1 MTDEFASLATALK
14 LSPAQVRATAE
25 LLDAGNT
32 IPFIARFRK
41 DLTGGLDPEQI
52 QAVREKLATR
62 RALDE
67 RKTFVLKSIESQ
79 GALTPELEQSIR
91 GANNSRHVED
101 LYLPFK
107 THKQS
112 LALTARQQGLEP
124 LAQMILGGQS
134 SPEEIAA
141 LALAMVR
148 VDRGLNS
155 VDDVMAGVRHLITD
169 QYADHGGLRHELRQL
184 YWKSATLACK
194 LAPTPGAAATPV
206 AENSAGTGAET
217 VPSEPAAGTVES
229 ELAAATAHDHPTDA
243 PTDAASAAHE
253 AFAAEAVVDDEAP
266 DDSESPDDSE
276 ASDHS
281 DDETDDADPELE
293 EHPDKVVAQDAATV
307 ASGSGDATVDAQ
319 VPSGANETSESGTAA
334 SPATES
340 PAVADGLASVPAVD
354 AVASIPQPAPSATT
368 TPDASRKRKK
378 KKKKPVEN
386 PFRDYENFE
395 QPVARMPDHRVLAI
409 NRGERAGLVKARVR
423 VNQEQVET
431 IALAKLV
438 PAGHPL
444 AELLADC
451 AREAMARHIQPSL
464 EREVRRELTEKAE
477 SHAVEVFTHNLRAL
491 LLQPPVE
498 GKRILAVDPGYKSGC
513 SIAIVD
519 PRGSLLAA
527 ERIFIVGNQARKDE
541 NRQKLARLVREHQ
554 IDVIA
559 IGNGAACREVEQ
571 LVSDAI
577 AKDLTDL
584 PVRFVM
590 VNEAGASIYSTS
602 ETGKEELPHASP
614 GTRSAVSI
622 ARRLIDPLSEFV
634 KISPGHLGIGL
645 YEHDIKARHLADS
658 LDEVVAECVNYVGV
672 NVNTASPS
680 LLRHVSGL
688 NQLTARRLYD
698 FRQSRPITNRE
709 AIREVAGI
717 GDATFVQAAG
727 FLRVYNG
734 DQPLDETSIHPEYYA
749 VAVKLLEQIGQ
760 PLANWQRPAPAEAA
774 PFADA
779 PTDSAS
785 TEAVAAEAIPA
796 RSAYEGS
803 SPSGAPQSPDSPAP
817 HNAALVSDGATLE
830 TVTADSVPAGTVP
843 GGETGTIGAD
853 EQSGTT
859 ALHSMAAQP
868 VMAVAPPAPARPAF
882 ALDAEATGAL
892 SRMDVAALAHEH
904 GVGEMMMRDI
914 IDNLCRPRRDPRL
927 ALPAPVF
934 RSGILGFED
943 LKPEMQ
949 LTAQV
954 INVVDFG
961 VFVDVGL
968 GHTCLVHVSELSR
981 GFIRDLYHSFAVGD
995 VLTTWVREIDTAR
1008 RRVKLSALPPGTQRF
1023 ERHPGRGRQDR
1034 HGQRGGSVEG
1044 PAGGEGSTDGSVERP
1059 PRRDGAPGRRYG
1071 EGRPGGARPAA
1082 AHSGPSG
1089 GQPGGSRQGPPG
1101 DNSRPRFE
1109 RGSRPPRRGDQRR
1122 GEQQQ
1127 RTYERKP
1134 AKPKFVKPI
1143 DQEML
1148 RGEKPMR
1155 SFSDLAQFF
1164 EKKDDEPETPP
1175 E

>member
-1 MTDEFASLATALK
+1 MTDEFASLAATLK

-52 QAVREKLATR
+52 QAVREKLAAR

-67 RKTFVLKSIESQ
+67 RKAFVLKSIESQ

-107 THKQS
+107 THKQP

-124 LAQMILGGQS
+124 LANMILAGQS
-134 SPEEIAA
+134 SREEIAA
-141 LALAMVR
+141 QALAMVR

-169 QYADHGGLRHELRQL
+169 QFADHGALRHELRQV

-194 LAPTPGAAATPV
+194 LAPAPGGASTTAEHSPAASAETVAAAPPAEPAEPGLAEAAAELPFPDAAADAAAGIHPSTDAELAGV
-206 AENSAGTGAET
+206 ENSAN
-217 VPSEPAAGTVES
+217 
-229 ELAAATAHDHPTDA
+229 
-243 PTDAASAAHE
+243 
-253 AFAAEAVVDDEAP
+253 
-266 DDSESPDDSE
+266 
-276 ASDHS
+276 SD
-281 DDETDDADPELE
+281 DDADEDGPELE
-293 EHPDKVVAQDAATV
+293 E
-307 ASGSGDATVDAQ
+307 SGDIDSAEAGPAADSALADPMGTAAESITQSTPETSAGTESSAPEVSAQ
-319 VPSGANETSESGTAA
+319 PVPSGKPESASGTQPAA
-334 SPATES
+334 SQAT
-340 PAVADGLASVPAVD
+340 AS
-354 AVASIPQPAPSATT
+354 AP
-368 TPDASRKRKK
+368 PKRKK
-378 KKKKPVEN
+378 KKKKPVDN

-409 NRGERAGLVKARVR
+409 NRGERAGLVKARVK
-423 VNQEQVET
+423 VNQEQVESL
-431 IALAKLV
+431 ALAKLV
-438 PAGHPL
+438 PDGHPL
-444 AELLADC
+444 AELLGDC

-464 EREVRRELTEKAE
+464 EREIRRELTEKAE

-498 GKRILAVDPGYKSGC
+498 GKRILAIDPGYKSGC

-519 PRGSLLAA
+519 PHGSLLAA

-577 AKDLTDL
+577 AKDLTGL

-602 ETGKEELPHASP
+602 EIGKEELPGASP

-645 YEHDIKARHLADS
+645 YQHDIKARHLADS

-680 LLRHVSGL
+680 LLRYVSGL
-688 NQLTARRLYD
+688 NQLTARRLFD

-727 FLRVYNG
+727 FLRVYSG
-734 DQPLDETSIHPEYYA
+734 DQPLDETSIHPEYYP
-749 VAVKLLEQIGQ
+749 VAAKLLERIGRPLSNWQSAPEPESAPVAVASAPEASNGNAVDTPSVEPNPQPSDFSVPNLSVPESPPSDTPLPSVEPQTGHGAEQAVGGTETVVAHGQ
-760 PLANWQRPAPAEAA
+760 PGSLHERTPRP
-774 PFADA
+774 
-779 PTDSAS
+779 
-785 TEAVAAEAIPA
+785 PA
-796 RSAYEGS
+796 RA
-803 SPSGAPQSPDSPAP
+803 
-817 HNAALVSDGATLE
+817 
-830 TVTADSVPAGTVP
+830 
-843 GGETGTIGAD
+843 
-853 EQSGTT
+853 
-859 ALHSMAAQP
+859 
-868 VMAVAPPAPARPAF
+868 AF

-892 SRMDVAALAHEH
+892 AGMDIAALAREH

-934 RSGILGFED
+934 RSGILGFDD

-981 GFIRDLYHSFAVGD
+981 GFIRDLYHTFAVGD
-995 VLTTWVREIDTAR
+995 VLTTWVREIDPAR

-1023 ERHPGRGRQDR
+1023 ERHPGRDRQDR
-1034 HGQRGGSVEG
+1034 RGQRGEAGHG
-1044 PAGGEGSTDGSVERP
+1044 AGGEGSESGSTEHP

-1071 EGRPGGARPAA
+1071 EGRPGDGRQGGRPAA
-1082 AHSGPSG
+1082 ARSGA
-1089 GQPGGSRQGPPG
+1089 PGGSRQGPPG
-1101 DNSRPRFE
+1101 DNSRPRFD
-1109 RGSRPPRRGDQRR
+1109 RGSRPPRRNDQRR
-1122 GEQQQ
+1122 GDQQ

-1164 EKKDDEPETPP
+1164 EKKDDEPGTPP
-1175 E
+1175 EQS